1 MDNTQRNSAACI
13 VRGDC
18 SELVCSFVD
27 EFDPCLTRKAR
38 ASGRAMTGGPVPLLL
53 PEGEAPKVELKRG
66 PPATVAT
73 RMSHCGSRGDA
84 ARRRQPDPH
93 GLVGPEEGCPSD
105 GARLGAVAKPEPEKK
120 RQPAA
125 PAERRILP
133 MQLRTGDRITDE
145 TGEWEII
152 ARPYT
157 TAGGKNA
164 RVRVQRVGD
173 PTATELRTWG
183 AHERISVK
191 RASAEEGKR

>member
-1 MDNTQRNSAACI
+1 MVEVEFRRALALRSEIRHAGWFIQRGS
-13 VRGDC
+13 
-18 SELVCSFVD
+18 
-27 EFDPCLTRKAR
+27 P
-38 ASGRAMTGGPVPLLL
+38 
-53 PEGEAPKVELKRG
+53 AP
-66 PPATVAT
+66 
-73 RMSHCGSRGDA
+73 
-84 ARRRQPDPH
+84 
-93 GLVGPEEGCPSD
+93 
-105 GARLGAVAKPEPEKK
+105 
-120 RQPAA
+120 